1 MSIVHSHPGHGIL
14 SQGPRRL
21 TVIADTL
28 RKMSPDQGRPAPG
41 THRSHDEGENLSSTL
56 FLPQKA
62 TQKPHK
68 ETRRTHT
75 KEHSLEG
82 AEPLGDTLLS
92 AVSHTHQ
99 LKEAAVL
106 GTTRVGREH
115 VCVHSHAGHQH
126 WMNTQRVRTCGSGQ
140 TLKQPHNMMNWRTR
154 AAAHC
159 RCHRNKTH
167 CETASSEDREM

>member
-1 MSIVHSHPGHGIL
+1 MSIVHSHPDHGIL
-14 SQGPRRL
+14 SQGPQRL

-41 THRSHDEGENLSSTL
+41 THWSCDEGENLSSTL
-56 FLPQKA
+56 FLTQKA

-68 ETRRTHT
+68 ETRRTDT

-106 GTTRVGREH
+106 GITRVGRGH

-126 WMNTQRVRTCGSGQ
+126 WMTTQRSEDLRQ
-140 TLKQPHNMMNWRTR
+140 TLKQPPNVMNWRTR
-154 AAAHC
+154 DAAHC
-159 RCHRNKTH
+159 RHHRNKTH

>member
-41 THRSHDEGENLSSTL
+41 THWSRDEGENLSSTL

-106 GTTRVGREH
+106 GTRVWGENTC
-115 VCVHSHAGHQH
+115 VCTAMQVT
-126 WMNTQRVRTCGSGQ
+126 NTG
-140 TLKQPHNMMNWRTR
+140 
-154 AAAHC
+154 
-159 RCHRNKTH
+159 
-167 CETASSEDREM
+167 